1 MKIFKL
7 LTLLVP
13 MIFSAQD
20 FANIA
25 RYHTENETIIQ
36 SGNFPKYVFMG
47 DSITEFWKNYNPDFF
62 TKNNYADRGI
72 SGQTSSQMLLRFQED
87 VIRLKPK
94 RVYILAGTNDI
105 AGNQGAVTLEKIF
118 ENIQSMAE
126 LAKKNHIE
134 VVLCSVLPAFDFQWR
149 KGLQPSG
156 KIIQLNEMIKNYA
169 SKNKIPYVDYHSAM
183 KDSRNGLDA
192 KYTEDEVHP
201 NKIGYQKMEEILQP
215 FLK

>member
-25 RYHTENETIIQ
+25 RYHKENETIIQ

-126 LAKKNHIE
+126 L
-134 VVLCSVLPAFDFQWR
+134 
-149 KGLQPSG
+149 
-156 KIIQLNEMIKNYA
+156 
-169 SKNKIPYVDYHSAM
+169 
-183 KDSRNGLDA
+183 
-192 KYTEDEVHP
+192 
-201 NKIGYQKMEEILQP
+201 
-215 FLK
+215 